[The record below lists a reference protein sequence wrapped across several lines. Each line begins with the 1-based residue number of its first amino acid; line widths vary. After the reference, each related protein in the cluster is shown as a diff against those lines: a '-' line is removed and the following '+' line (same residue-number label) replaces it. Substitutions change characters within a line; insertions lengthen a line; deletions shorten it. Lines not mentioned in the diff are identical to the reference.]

1 MLLFKMLAIKFDVVR
16 WRKEVDR
23 FCSHTLAADVITTST
38 IVNAKIALNTQ
49 HRLLH
54 IAPYDCKSK
63 FQAMGKLERC
73 HTLC

>member
-1 MLLFKMLAIKFDVVR
+1 MLLFKMLAIKFEVVR

-23 FCSHTLAADVITTST
+23 FCSHMFAADVITTST

-49 HRLLH
+49 HHLLH
-54 IAPYDCKSK
+54 IAPYDCKSI
-63 FQAMGKLERC
+63 FQAMGKLEQC